1 MLSASPAHCRHAH
14 GDHLLRVVD
23 DKEEALADAAHTPS
37 GPCWCPPLPSRT
49 EELLGRKDRN
59 PQVYF
64 IFAWAGLM
72 MKFCKNLAGL
82 CGAPTYLPTYLP
94 YLWETKK
101 EIMGRVKVGYY
112 TN

>member
-1 MLSASPAHCRHAH
+1 M
-14 GDHLLRVVD
+14 
-23 DKEEALADAAHTPS
+23 
-37 GPCWCPPLPSRT
+37 
-49 EELLGRKDRN
+49 
-59 PQVYF
+59 QVYF

-101 EIMGRVKVGYY
+101 EIMRWVKVGYY